1 MSKISESNSRLI
13 VTPYAG
19 VWIEILYMRLIIL
32 IQLVSLPT
40 RECGLKY
47 GVAGR
52 PTRGILVT
60 PYAGVWIEIQLVSEI
75 KRMGLV
81 TPYAGVWIEIASIF
95 FIPPFHLSLPT
106 RECGLK
112 FICFLHRLS
121 DHVVTPYAGVW
132 IEIVK
137 KGWDKSGHIVTPY
150 AGVWIEICRV
160 CGKNAA
166 QASLP
171 TRECGLKL

>member
-1 MSKISESNSRLI
+1 
-13 VTPYAG
+13 
-19 VWIEILYMRLIIL
+19 MRLIIL

-112 FICFLHRLS
+112 YDIHCPPSPLLVSLPTRECGLKFICFLHRLS